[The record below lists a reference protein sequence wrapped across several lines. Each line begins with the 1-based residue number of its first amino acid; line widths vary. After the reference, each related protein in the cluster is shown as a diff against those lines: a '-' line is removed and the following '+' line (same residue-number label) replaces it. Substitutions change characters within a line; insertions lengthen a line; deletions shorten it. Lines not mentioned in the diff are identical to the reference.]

1 MNCLAIPVPET
12 VTACYIVPL
21 PDPMSEKTV
30 RELAIKAARERL
42 AAPLAGLVVN
52 LLRDG
57 HIELRVLNPRPGARR
72 PESPLLDM
80 VTDPEA
86 RALMEAAGYVVF
98 SMIHRPSLAAMQ
110 ELMAS
115 ATAAA
120 FAARLGVPMLNAEAE
135 IAVDPGDALA
145 VLPDT
150 VNDAGGGIRI
160 RAKLR
165 RWVTFDELEHDG
177 ERWIGSDGMRRY
189 GLPEF
194 MLCGGERGDLRTPLT
209 DLLCTVATRV
219 WTDLA
224 DQATG
229 PVLVLPPVVSLP
241 AEMTIDG
248 KLVGFSVHE
257 GHRRWLRVWPLFD
270 VDSLPATRKP

>member
-1 MNCLAIPVPET
+1 MNCLDMPVPEI

-21 PDPMSEKTV
+21 PDPMSEKSV
-30 RELAIKAARERL
+30 RNLVIKAARERL

-52 LLRDG
+52 LFKDG
-57 HIELRVLNPRPGARR
+57 HTELRVLNAEPGAQR
-72 PESPLLDM
+72 PELRLLD
-80 VTDPEA
+80 TDPEA
-86 RALMEAAGYVVF
+86 RALVEAAGYVVF

-135 IAVDPGDALA
+135 IVVDPGDALA
-145 VLPDT
+145 VFPDAM
-150 VNDAGGGIRI
+150 NEAGDGIRI
-160 RAKLR
+160 RAKLQH
-165 RWVTFDELEHDG
+165 WVTFDDLEHEG
-177 ERWIGSDGMRRY
+177 KCWIGSDGMRRY

-194 MLCGGERGDLRTPLT
+194 MLCGGERADLRAPLT
-209 DLLCTVATRV
+209 DLLRTAATRV
-219 WTDLA
+219 WTSLA

-229 PVLVLPPVVSLP
+229 PVYVLPPVVSLP

-248 KLVGFSVHE
+248 QLVGFSVHE

-270 VDSLPATRKP
+270 ADSLLATGKP